1 MTRRA
6 EITVT
11 INDQTVMSWFSLIV
25 KDVARGVEP
34 PVMWWLLEGIE
45 PSSDSRLSPVAR
57 LGGAAVERNGRK
69 NDHLEP
75 LPKLLD
81 ETFFEAR
88 VPPFHCSILCLD
100 SIPGHRQQVKRGC
113 H

>member
-34 PVMWWLLEGIE
+34 HVMWWLLEGIE
-45 PSSDSRLSPVAR
+45 PSSDSRPSPVAR

-75 LPKLLD
+75 PLTREQSAAPRVRAHVV
-81 ETFFEAR
+81 EAN
-88 VPPFHCSILCLD
+88 LEA
-100 SIPGHRQQVKRGC
+100 
-113 H
+113 

>member
-34 PVMWWLLEGIE
+34 HVMWWLLEGIE

-75 LPKLLD
+75 QYTQSSP
-81 ETFFEAR
+81 
-88 VPPFHCSILCLD
+88 
-100 SIPGHRQQVKRGC
+100 VKRESQLQTTPCDSQLGRNRPL
-113 H
+113 

>member
-11 INDQTVMSWFSLIV
+11 TNDQTVMCWFSLIV

-34 PVMWWLLEGIE
+34 HIMRWLLEGIE

-57 LGGAAVERNGRK
+57 LGGAAVERNC
-69 NDHLEP
+69 
-75 LPKLLD
+75 LLYTSD
-81 ETFFEAR
+81 AADD
-88 VPPFHCSILCLD
+88 C
-100 SIPGHRQQVKRGC
+100 
-113 H
+113 

>member
-11 INDQTVMSWFSLIV
+11 INDQTVMCWFSLIV

-34 PVMWWLLEGIE
+34 HVMWWLLEGIE

-75 LPKLLD
+75 LN
-81 ETFFEAR
+81 ES
-88 VPPFHCSILCLD
+88 PPRLSQA
-100 SIPGHRQQVKRGC
+100 PPRGNRIRKHQPSGRTNC
-113 H
+113 RTRKS

>member
-34 PVMWWLLEGIE
+34 HVMWWLLEGIE

-75 LPKLLD
+75 RLVRD
-81 ETFFEAR
+81 TRRCEAEFP
-88 VPPFHCSILCLD
+88 VPISD
-100 SIPGHRQQVKRGC
+100 AG
-113 H
+113 

>member
-11 INDQTVMSWFSLIV
+11 INDQTVMCWFSLIV

-34 PVMWWLLEGIE
+34 HVMWWLLEGIE

-75 LPKLLD
+75 ATGHVKLL
-81 ETFFEAR
+81 
-88 VPPFHCSILCLD
+88 
-100 SIPGHRQQVKRGC
+100 PGPVC
-113 H
+113 HMNERMQSSFGTWKPWQ

>member
-34 PVMWWLLEGIE
+34 HVMWWLLEGIE

-75 LPKLLD
+75 TNQWTNQWTAAVL
-81 ETFFEAR
+81 
-88 VPPFHCSILCLD
+88 
-100 SIPGHRQQVKRGC
+100 
-113 H
+113 

>member
-25 KDVARGVEP
+25 KDFARGVEP
-34 PVMWWLLEGIE
+34 HVMWWLLEGIE

-69 NDHLEP
+69 NDHLDPVFPKTREVLKQRSAFFP
-75 LPKLLD
+75 RVFPGLPK
-81 ETFFEAR
+81 
-88 VPPFHCSILCLD
+88 
-100 SIPGHRQQVKRGC
+100 
-113 H
+113 

>member
-34 PVMWWLLEGIE
+34 HVMWWL
-45 PSSDSRLSPVAR
+45 
-57 LGGAAVERNGRK
+57 GRK
-69 NDHLEP
+69 ISIF
-75 LPKLLD
+75 D
-81 ETFFEAR
+81 ERSDAMK
-88 VPPFHCSILCLD
+88 SI
-100 SIPGHRQQVKRGC
+100 C

>member
-11 INDQTVMSWFSLIV
+11 INDQTVMCWFSLIV

-34 PVMWWLLEGIE
+34 HVMWWLLEGVG

-75 LPKLLD
+75 M
-81 ETFFEAR
+81 T
-88 VPPFHCSILCLD
+88 
-100 SIPGHRQQVKRGC
+100 
-113 H
+113 